1 MLQELFSTNERV
13 KILNV
18 VLFEQGLNNA
28 SITRKADVNKGLVS
42 IFTRSLIDKGIVEK
56 RDRRYYFRSTPF
68 VKQLK
73 VLLNLSKMQ
82 DIEELIPGSI
92 IGMGLF
98 GSWADGSN
106 DTDSDLDLWMMMD
119 EIDHEEVGEVIQIIR
134 ERISSEPNILLL
146 TPKKW
151 KRMKKEDFP
160 FTSSLLRNTITL
172 AGMKIG

>member
-1 MLQELFSTNERV
+1 MLQELFSTKERE
-13 KILNV
+13 KILNIF
-18 VLFEQGLNNA
+18 LFEQGLNNA
-28 SITRKADVNKGLVS
+28 SITRKAGVNKGLVS
-42 IFTRSLIDKGIVEK
+42 IFMRSLLYKGIVEK

-73 VLLNLSKMQ
+73 VLLNLSKLQ

-106 DTDSDLDLWMMMD
+106 DVHSDIDLWMMMD
-119 EIDHEEVGEVIQIIR
+119 EIDHGDVGEVIHIIR
-134 ERISSEPNILLL
+134 DRISSEPNILLL

-151 KRMKKEDFP
+151 ERMKKEDVL